1 MAGNLLEERI
11 PPQAVD
17 AEMAVLGSMLLDAE
31 AADSIFEILKAEH
44 FYRESHQKI
53 FAVLQEMAD
62 KSQPLDLITLTEAL
76 RRKKILTQVGGEVY
90 LAQLAEKVTTTAHA
104 RSFAEIVYKKAVV
117 RQLIRTSTAM
127 VQRCY
132 KEEYDDPQLLIDE
145 AADSIYRLSQ
155 QQTLS
160 GFVSSK
166 ELAPVSLGMFEEASK
181 HKNLLR
187 GVPSGL
193 KGLDQ
198 KTGGFRKSDLIIV
211 GARPGTGKTALAL
224 NIAYHAAVNANTAV
238 AVFSLE
244 MSRWQLMQ
252 RMYSSAAM
260 VEGQQLSSGFFDASK
275 WVDLT
280 RVKGFLEKAPIH
292 IDDTSGLS
300 ITEVRMRSR
309 RLATELKKQ
318 GKELGL
324 IIIDYLQLLRGS
336 GRFESRQ
343 QEVSEISRMLKDL
356 ARTLNVPVIALSQ
369 LSRNTEDKTRMGNR
383 PQLSDLR
390 ESGSIEQDA
399 DVVVLIYRKWYNDKK
414 NAKGDIPEDTAPV
427 EQDQTTLIVAKQR
440 NGPVGDVAARFLSK
454 FSLFTDPAPQSMEDV
469 QNAVPRQTELMEPPE

>member
-31 AADSIFEILKAEH
+31 SADSIFEILKAEH
-44 FYRESHQKI
+44 FYKEAHQKI
-53 FAVLQEMAD
+53 FAVLQDMAD
-62 KSQPLDLITLTEAL
+62 KSQPLDLVTLTEAL
-76 RRKKILTQVGGEVY
+76 RRKKLLTQVGGEVY

-104 RSFAEIVYKKAVV
+104 RSYAEIVYKKAVV
-117 RQLIRTSTAM
+117 RQLIRTATAM
-127 VQRCY
+127 VQHCY
-132 KEEYDDPQLLIDE
+132 NEEYEDPQLLIDD
-145 AADSIYRLSQ
+145 AADSVYRLSQ

-166 ELAPVSLGMFEEASK
+166 ELAPIALDMFEEASK

-193 KGLDQ
+193 KGLDH

-224 NIAYHAAVNANTAV
+224 NIAYHAAVNSNTAV
-238 AVFSLE
+238 AIFSLE
-244 MSRWQLMQ
+244 MSRQQLMQ
-252 RMYSSAAM
+252 RMYSSGAM
-260 VEGQQLSSGFFDASK
+260 VEGQDLSSGYFDRSK
-275 WVDLT
+275 WADLT
-280 RVKGFLEKAPIH
+280 RVKGLLEKAPIY
-292 IDDTSGLS
+292 IDDMSGLT
-300 ITEVRMRSR
+300 ITEIRMRSR

-324 IIIDYLQLLRGS
+324 IIIDYLQLIRGS

-356 ARTLNVPVIALSQ
+356 ARTLDVPVIALSQ
-369 LSRNTEDKTRMGNR
+369 LSRNTEDKTRIGKK

-399 DVVVLIYRKWYNDKK
+399 DVVVLIYRKWYNDRN
-414 NAKGDIPEDTAPV
+414 NAKEDGSEEINPA
-427 EQDQTTLIVAKQR
+427 EQDQTSLIIAKQR
-440 NGPVGDVAARFLSK
+440 NGPVGEVPARFLSK
-454 FSLFTDPAPQSMEDV
+454 FSLFTDPAPQRMEEV
-469 QNAVPRQTELMEPPE
+469 QSSVMRQTEFTEPPE